1 MVSLRGSFV
10 KFLYMV
16 FCGVSSHDFCMI
28 SLHCFF
34 VCEQKEV
41 VYSMDQ
47 EKQSRVLTGMEQL
60 KVTQMM
66 ITDPNALF
74 YLTGKWI
81 HPGERFLGLLLSKDH
96 KPVLIVNELFSF
108 PEDIGAVKQY
118 FSDTDDLAPVWRKW
132 INKDEKLGIDK
143 TMPSGFLLKMM
154 ECGAASGYVLGSA
167 AVDGARAV
175 KNAAEQEKMRRSS
188 RINDAAMQEFKKL
201 IHKGVTELEVA
212 EQMLGIYKSLGA
224 EAYSF
229 DPIVAFGANAA
240 DGHHMPDNTV
250 LKEGDCVL
258 LDVGCIADS
267 YCSDMTRT
275 YFYKREPDAL
285 QKEIYQLVRR
295 ANEEA
300 EAMLKPGLPLCNI
313 DKKARDIITEGGYGP
328 MFTHRLGHFIG
339 IEDHEA
345 GDVSLANKNLTK
357 AGNIFSIEPG
367 IYVTGKAGVRI
378 EDLVLIT
385 ENGAEVLNHAS
396 KDIEVLG

>member
-1 MVSLRGSFV
+1 
-10 KFLYMV
+10 
-16 FCGVSSHDFCMI
+16 
-28 SLHCFF
+28 
-34 VCEQKEV
+34 
-41 VYSMDQ
+41 
-47 EKQSRVLTGMEQL
+47 
-60 KVTQMM
+60 
-66 ITDPNALF
+66 
-74 YLTGKWI
+74 
-81 HPGERFLGLLLSKDH
+81 
-96 KPVLIVNELFSF
+96 
-108 PEDIGAVKQY
+108 
-118 FSDTDDLAPVWRKW
+118 
-132 INKDEKLGIDK
+132 
-143 TMPSGFLLKMM
+143 
-154 ECGAASGYVLGSA
+154 
-167 AVDGARAV
+167 
-175 KNAAEQEKMRRSS
+175 
-188 RINDAAMQEFKKL
+188 
-201 IHKGVTELEVA
+201 
-212 EQMLGIYKSLGA
+212 
-224 EAYSF
+224 
-229 DPIVAFGANAA
+229 
-240 DGHHMPDNTV
+240 MPDNTV